1 MKRTLMG
8 LMLAALLSAPGLEA
22 QEIPVVQAGDMV
34 RVLYRN
40 LDLQGTLLQ
49 VDGDS
54 ILLQS
59 AGGERSIHIGSGEGL
74 YIGMPRTR
82 GASARR
88 RMAQGALVGGLIV
101 GIVSGFAALA
111 VVDCFAEIGEPLIR
125 CESEPFHWDW
135 VVGSAATLGV
145 VGAIWGALRPGVA
158 WRPAVLPARELTL
171 QPTLSN
177 HGFGFSAKLMLE

>member
-1 MKRTLMG
+1 MG
-8 LMLAALLSAPGLEA
+8 LMLAALLSAPALEA

-40 LDLQGTLLQ
+40 LDLSGTLLRIN
-49 VDGDS
+49 GDS

-59 AGGERSIHIGSGEGL
+59 TGGERSIHIGSGEGL
-74 YIGMPRTR
+74 YVRMPRTR

-88 RMAQGALVGGLIV
+88 RMAQGALAGGLTV
-101 GIVSGFAALA
+101 GLVSGLAALA
-111 VVDCFAEIGEPLIR
+111 VVDCFEEIGEPTGP

-158 WRPAVLPARELTL
+158 WSPAILPSRELTL
-171 QPTLSN
+171 QPTLSS
-177 HGFGFSAKLMLE
+177 GFGFSARLTLE